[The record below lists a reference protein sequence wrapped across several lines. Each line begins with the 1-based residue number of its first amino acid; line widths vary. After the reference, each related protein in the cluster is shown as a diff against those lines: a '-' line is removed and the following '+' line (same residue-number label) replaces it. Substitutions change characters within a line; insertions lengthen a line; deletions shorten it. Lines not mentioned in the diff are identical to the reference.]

1 MQHGFKSHLHNPRFQ
16 EREVSQ
22 FASGKIEDVKKLTLL
37 EVTFW
42 RALVLVAVFGLWQL
56 VSGRLIDEFWI
67 SNPYDIFTR
76 LWQLA
81 TSGMLWIHSWATLWQ
96 ALLGLM
102 LALPIGIALGIFLV
116 AFPRTAVAVDPYL
129 MGLYSLP
136 RIALAPLFVIWFG
149 IGLMSKVMLVFSLVV
164 FVFVLNTRQG
174 LLEVDRDLISLM
186 KTMRATRRY
195 IFRRVQMPSI
205 LPWLIAAFRINVG
218 LALIGSVIGELLG
231 SNRGLGWYIEHS
243 GGRLD
248 TTGVFAGL
256 IALMVLAL
264 LINEAVSAV
273 ERKVLRFQKRV

>member
-1 MQHGFKSHLHNPRFQ
+1 M
-16 EREVSQ
+16 
-22 FASGKIEDVKKLTLL
+22 
-37 EVTFW
+37 
-42 RALVLVAVFGLWQL
+42 
-56 VSGRLIDEFWI
+56 
-67 SNPYDIFTR
+67 
-76 LWQLA
+76 
-81 TSGMLWIHSWATLWQ
+81 
-96 ALLGLM
+96 
-102 LALPIGIALGIFLV
+102 
-116 AFPRTAVAVDPYL
+116 
-129 MGLYSLP
+129 
-136 RIALAPLFVIWFG
+136 
-149 IGLMSKVMLVFSLVV
+149 
-164 FVFVLNTRQG
+164 LNTRQG

>member
-1 MQHGFKSHLHNPRFQ
+1 M
-16 EREVSQ
+16 
-22 FASGKIEDVKKLTLL
+22 
-37 EVTFW
+37 
-42 RALVLVAVFGLWQL
+42 
-56 VSGRLIDEFWI
+56 IDEFWI

>member
-1 MQHGFKSHLHNPRFQ
+1 M
-16 EREVSQ
+16 SQ